1 MFSCLFMQMK
11 VSEYPLDVDPSY
23 VNIKLL
29 ERPTKAKFLRIGTI
43 NRESIILWQQ
53 VKNVTSALLST
64 MRI

>member
-11 VSEYPLDVDPSY
+11 VSEYPLDVDPLY

-29 ERPTKAKFLRIGTI
+29 ERPTKAKFLRIGII